1 MRLGKSIDSV
11 GGLEDV
17 YYELFGME
25 VGEEVLATISSIL
38 KEEAQIEL
46 LNPKLS
52 SLSSNY
58 QKGTH
63 PNHPYLKDCNTAIE
77 VRLY

>member
-38 KEEAQIEL
+38 KEEA
-46 LNPKLS
+46 
-52 SLSSNY
+52 
-58 QKGTH
+58 
-63 PNHPYLKDCNTAIE
+63 
-77 VRLY
+77 